1 MSAPLSDLDSACE
14 PPKPVARWRQRLFNW
29 LARWEEASL
38 ARSLGLPV
46 ERVTFVD
53 VGYTALRS
61 GGLRPPDAL
70 RTSDAP

>member
-1 MSAPLSDLDSACE
+1 VSAPVAGLGSRCE
-14 PPKPVARWRQRLFNW
+14 PPARMASWRQWLFNR

-53 VGYTALRS
+53 VQTALRS
-61 GGLRPPDAL
+61 AGLRPLDEIRA
-70 RTSDAP
+70 SDPS

>member
-1 MSAPLSDLDSACE
+1 MSAPSSDLEWPSE
-14 PPKPVARWRQRLFNW
+14 SPRPVARWRQRLFNW

-53 VGYTALRS
+53 VQTALRS
-61 GGLRPPDAL
+61 AGLRPLDAI
-70 RTSDAP
+70 RASDDS